1 MKSRFIFFLILV
13 NFGSLVFSENGN
25 ELKYIKE
32 CVNSYYYKDNY
43 KNWIMGA
50 SSVLHENGKE
60 DGFYDRNKLFDKDLS
75 TSWVEGVSGDG
86 IREYILL
93 QVYEDGFLGEEYFS
107 IKDKKIR
114 ILLTI
119 NNGFCKDYNLYCKN
133 NRVKKAKITIYDM
146 SLRVGQNET
155 VVDDDPEI
163 VFSDTVSL
171 EDKMENQIIPIE
183 FFLKKYHTTSTPE
196 IILKF
201 EILEVYKGSL
211 YEDTAISELR
221 AIGNYIEN

>member
-13 NFGSLVFSENGN
+13 NFVSLVFSENKN
-25 ELKYIKE
+25 ETKYIKE
-32 CVNSYYYKDNY
+32 CVNSYYYKDNF

-86 IREYILL
+86 IGEYILL
-93 QVYEDGFLGEEYFS
+93 QVYEDGFLGEEYFN

-114 ILLTI
+114 TILTI
-119 NNGFCKDYNLYCKN
+119 NNGFCKNYDLYCKN

-155 VVDDDPEI
+155 VVDDNPEI
-163 VFSDTVSL
+163 IFSDTVSL
-171 EDKMENQIIPIE
+171 EDKMEAQIIPIE

-196 IILKF
+196 IVLKF

-211 YEDTAISELR
+211 YEDTAISELKV
-221 AIGNYIEN
+221 IGNYIEN